1 MRHTLLLLTF
11 LPYFLSAQTEYSEGR
26 VFQFNGGLIGG
37 ATASQIHG
45 DGIGGFNKVG
55 FNLGATLEIGRKGSE
70 NIQIGIVYNQ
80 KGSKKPP
87 NPTAGDYETWRY
99 RFTYIDIPITIS
111 YSYGIFDLLVGLQPS
126 VLLAAEEDFFGVA
139 WDPTGLPIKKYDLGA
154 VFGIRTVYGDHSH
167 LFARVTQSVLAI
179 APRPESPTGTPRWN
193 NRMMNMTVEVGV
205 SYMIAKLDS

>member
-1 MRHTLLLLTF
+1 MRQALLLFAF

-26 VFQFNGGLIGG
+26 TFQFNGGLIGG

-55 FNLGATLEIGRKGSE
+55 FNLGAAIEIGRKGSE

-111 YSYGIFDLLVGLQPS
+111 YSYGIFDLMVGLQPS
-126 VLLAAEEDFFGVA
+126 VLLAAEEAFNGVA
-139 WDPTGLPIKKYDLGA
+139 WNPTSLPIKKYDLGA

-167 LFARVTQSVLAI
+167 IFARVTQSILAI
-179 APRPESPTGTPRWN
+179 APRPETPTGTPRWN

-205 SYMIAKLDS
+205 TYMISKLNT

>member
-37 ATASQIHG
+37 VTASQIHG

-55 FNLGATLEIGRKGSE
+55 FNLGATIEIGRKGSE

>member
-1 MRHTLLLLTF
+1 MRQAFLLFAF

-26 VFQFNGGLIGG
+26 TFQFNGGLIGG

-55 FNLGATLEIGRKGSE
+55 FNLGAILEIGRKGSK

-87 NPTAGDYETWRY
+87 NPTVGDYETWKY
-99 RFTYIDIPITIS
+99 RFTYIDIPITMS
-111 YSYGIFDLLVGLQPS
+111 YSHGIFDLLVGLQPS
-126 VLLAAEEDFFGVA
+126 VLLAAEEDFLGVA

-154 VFGIRTVYGDHSH
+154 VFGIRTVYADHSH
-167 LFARVTQSVLAI
+167 IFARVTQSILAI
-179 APRPESPTGTPRWN
+179 APRPETPTGTPRWN

-205 SYMIAKLDS
+205 TYMISKLDT